1 MKLEINHYYHIRG
14 WNVCTQ
20 NSSPSSQ
27 EIKAVSDSSLSRS
40 DLNSTPEQDISTTE
54 STDKFSI

>member
-1 MKLEINHYYHIRG
+1 MKLDINHYYHMRG
-14 WNVCTQ
+14 WNVHTQ

-27 EIKAVSDSSLSRS
+27 EIKAVSDNSLSGS

-54 STDKFSI
+54 SRENYSI